1 MKRVTKI
8 ETADG
13 VLHDDL
19 GAAQRH
25 VEALYG
31 NALSRL
37 AHKLVRLEK
46 YAAMME
52 TLNANLPAFQEL
64 LDLKADLQLENPEEP

>member
-1 MKRVTKI
+1 MKRVSKI

-13 VLHDDL
+13 VLHDGL
-19 GAAQRH
+19 ANAQRH

-37 AHKLVRLEK
+37 AHKLVQVEK
-46 YAAMME
+46 YGQMME
-52 TLNANLPAFQEL
+52 ALNANLPAFQEL
-64 LDLKADLQLENPEEP
+64 LALKADLQLENPEEP